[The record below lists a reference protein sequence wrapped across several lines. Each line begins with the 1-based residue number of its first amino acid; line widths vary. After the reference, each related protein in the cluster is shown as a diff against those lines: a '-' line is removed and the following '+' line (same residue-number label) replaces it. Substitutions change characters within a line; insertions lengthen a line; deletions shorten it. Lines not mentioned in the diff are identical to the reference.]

1 MLKIPLIVGSA
12 IASLAAISM
21 TYAETITEKS
31 GDSVSTIT
39 QEPGMNMK
47 RKVIKTPDGQ
57 TIIQES
63 NGNSAVVIQNKT
75 GSLSKEE
82 REVLSSECEKRLAE
96 IEKEFDGD
104 EPEKEFSKED
114 EECFGGSATFAKK
127 MRQRR
132 ETLNSSDEANPSR
145 FGPGFERLQK
155 WRDKM
160 KTMRS
165 KENEGID

>member
-1 MLKIPLIVGSA
+1 MLKRPLIVGSA
-12 IASLAAISM
+12 IASLVAISV

-39 QEPGMNMK
+39 QEPGTNIK

-63 NGNSAVVIQNKT
+63 NGNSAVVIQKK
-75 GSLSKEE
+75 GSGTYFSEEE
-82 REVLSSECEKRLAE
+82 REALSSECKKRLAE
-96 IEKEFDGD
+96 LEKESDSD

-114 EECFGGSATFAKK
+114 EECFAGSAAFAKK

-132 ETLNSSDEANPSR
+132 ESLNSSDESDPSR

-155 WRDKM
+155 WREKM
-160 KTMRS
+160 EAMRS
-165 KENEGID
+165 REK